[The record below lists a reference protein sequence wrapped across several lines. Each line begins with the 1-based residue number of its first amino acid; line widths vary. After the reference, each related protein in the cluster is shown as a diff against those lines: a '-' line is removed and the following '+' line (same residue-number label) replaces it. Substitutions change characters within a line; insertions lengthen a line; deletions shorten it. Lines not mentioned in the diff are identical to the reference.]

1 MVVEGASRYQLF
13 ERAAGARVMRL
24 PDEPLTLNFDDIV
37 CTPLVP
43 KDNFCTPDEAVRVPQ

>member
-1 MVVEGASRYQLF
+1 MDGVLIYQFIEVAEGTS
-13 ERAAGARVMRL
+13 VIRL
-24 PDEPLTLNFDDIV
+24 PDEPFTLKFDVMV